1 MINMLI
7 FKAPLRLVVVVID
20 ITTKLRNKVLFY
32 LLFSLALSV
41 GRSTGGIAAGVLIP
55 TLVGCATVADLTE
68 VGLPADVE
76 RTEGVCS
83 TKFRPN

>member
-1 MINMLI
+1 MLI
-7 FKAPLRLVVVVID
+7 LKAPIVLVVVID
-20 ITTKLRNKVLFY
+20 VTTKIRDKVLFY
-32 LLFSLALSV
+32 LLFSLALGI

-55 TLVGCATVADLTE
+55 TLVGCATVVDLTE

-76 RTEGVCS
+76 RTEGVYS